1 MGVELLGA
9 PPKILRNTELFDSLA
24 CASSSGVTLA
34 VGAHCDRKQPKKVSA
49 LHLSSEYMPPMRYY
63 KKWARH
69 KQSVNAAQRM
79 QRCLCIQKGRELQ
92 GGEDVFTPTRY
103 PVAKNLVHFM
113 SKDALMLPDGNHVRI
128 NGAASWVW
136 SRGVTQCE
144 TAKPVP
150 RLGWS
155 CYFNAGWCMEGP
167 NNAGEATE
175 EDEERAEEERNK
187 QFESCVPIFG
197 FLHQVSVR
205 GRRTLRCC
213 A

>member
-1 MGVELLGA
+1 
-9 PPKILRNTELFDSLA
+9 
-24 CASSSGVTLA
+24 
-34 VGAHCDRKQPKKVSA
+34 
-49 LHLSSEYMPPMRYY
+49 
-63 KKWARH
+63 
-69 KQSVNAAQRM
+69 M

-113 SKDALMLPDGNHVRI
+113 SKDALVLPDGNHVRI

-155 CYFNAGWCMEGP
+155 CYFNAGWCMQSSGT
-167 NNAGEATE
+167 AGILTE

-187 QFESCVPIFG
+187 HFESCVPIFG
-197 FLHQVSVR
+197 FLHQVSVC
-205 GRRTLRCC
+205 GCRCSALQVTFAHFRHSPSLALVPFPRPC
-213 A
+213 IIARKERHQ